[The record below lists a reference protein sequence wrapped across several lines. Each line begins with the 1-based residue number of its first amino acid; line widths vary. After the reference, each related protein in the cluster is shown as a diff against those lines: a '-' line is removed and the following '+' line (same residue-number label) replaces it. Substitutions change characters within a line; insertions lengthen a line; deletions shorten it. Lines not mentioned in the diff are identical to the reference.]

1 MEERNRM
8 LCENTQENIE
18 VPETQRKPIILPKDQ
33 VGHPLTLWVVPLS
46 QKPPLMIA
54 G

>member
-18 VPETQRKPIILPKDQ
+18 VPETQRQPIILPKDQ